1 MIAGACRPLNSRGMA
16 IDDPLLQALA
26 ARIQAAVNETG
37 RCLITLPAE
46 LSPLKALGMDR
57 LRQFAASHGW
67 TAVPRLGFTQV
78 EFFAVH
84 LPRVAA
90 GLV

>member
-1 MIAGACRPLNSRGMA
+1 MKVPAMA
-16 IDDPLLQALA
+16 NDDPLLHALA
-26 ARIQAAVNETG
+26 RRIAVTVAETG
-37 RCLITLPAE
+37 RCLVTVPAE
-46 LSPLKALGMDR
+46 LAPLKALGLDR

-67 TAVPRLGFTQV
+67 TAVPRLGFAQI

-84 LPRVAA
+84 LPRAAA

>member
-1 MIAGACRPLNSRGMA
+1 MA
-16 IDDPLLQALA
+16 TDDPLLHALA
-26 ARIQAAVNETG
+26 RRTQLTITETG
-37 RCLITLPAE
+37 RCLITVPAE
-46 LSPLKALGMDR
+46 LAPLKALGPEG
-57 LRQFAASHGW
+57 LRKFAASHGW
-67 TAVPRLGFTQV
+67 TAVPRLGFTQI

>member
-1 MIAGACRPLNSRGMA
+1 MANDNS
-16 IDDPLLQALA
+16 LFHALA
-26 ARIQAAVNETG
+26 RRIQVAVNETG
-37 RCLITLPAE
+37 RCLITVPVE
-46 LSPLKALGMDR
+46 LAPLKALGLDG

-67 TAVPRLGFTQV
+67 TAVPRLGFTQI

-84 LPRVAA
+84 LPRAAA

>member
-1 MIAGACRPLNSRGMA
+1 MA
-16 IDDPLLQALA
+16 IDDPLLQALSQ
-26 ARIQAAVNETG
+26 RIRVTVHETG

-46 LSPLKALGMDR
+46 LAPLKSLGIDA
-57 LRQFAASHGW
+57 LRQFAAAHGW
-67 TAVPRLGFTQV
+67 TVVPRLGFTQI

>member
-1 MIAGACRPLNSRGMA
+1 MEN
-16 IDDPLLQALA
+16 DDPLLHAMA
-26 ARIQAAVNETG
+26 VRIKATVNETG
-37 RCLITLPAE
+37 RCLITLPSE
-46 LSPLKALGMDR
+46 LTPLKALGLDS
-57 LRQFAASHGW
+57 LREFAAGNGW
-67 TAVPRLGFTQV
+67 TVVPRLGFTQI

>member
-1 MIAGACRPLNSRGMA
+1 MA
-16 IDDPLLQALA
+16 IDDSLLHALA
-26 ARIQAAVNETG
+26 RRIKLTVNETG

-46 LSPLKALGMDR
+46 LEPLKALGRED

-67 TAVPRLGFTQV
+67 TVVPRLGYTQI

-84 LPRVAA
+84 LPRVPA
-90 GLV
+90 GMV

>member
-1 MIAGACRPLNSRGMA
+1 MIAHSGDRLESRAM
-16 IDDPLLQALA
+16 DDPSLEALA
-26 ARIQAAVNETG
+26 HRIQVTVNETG
-37 RCLITLPAE
+37 RCLITMAAE
-46 LSPLKALGMDR
+46 LAPLRALGAEA
-57 LRQFAASHGW
+57 LQKFAASHAW

-84 LPRVAA
+84 LPRVPA

>member
-1 MIAGACRPLNSRGMA
+1 MA
-16 IDDPLLQALA
+16 NDDTLLQALA
-26 ARIQAAVNETG
+26 RRIAVTVNETG
-37 RCLITLPAE
+37 RCLITVPAE
-46 LSPLKALGMDR
+46 LAPLKALGLDG
-57 LRQFAASHGW
+57 LRQFAARHGW
-67 TAVPRLGFTQV
+67 TPVPRLGFSQI